1 MKRSAPNELELAPA
15 DPLAPESLRLAAAL
29 WAELSAIYPE
39 QTAPPFPPRDIVGD
53 RAVLLLASLGGVAIG
68 CGAVR
73 PLPGD
78 PPANGPEALV
88 TAEIKRLY
96 VAPEAR
102 GRGIAAAILDQL
114 ESWARTHG
122 YERVQLETGGRQP
135 AAIHLYE
142 ESGYARIPCYAHH
155 AADPLAVCFA
165 KSLW

>member
-39 QTAPPFPPRDIVGD
+39 QSAPPFPPRDIVGD

-78 PPANGPEALV
+78 PPANGPVALV
-88 TAEIKRLY
+88 TA
-96 VAPEAR
+96 
-102 GRGIAAAILDQL
+102 
-114 ESWARTHG
+114 
-122 YERVQLETGGRQP
+122 
-135 AAIHLYE
+135 
-142 ESGYARIPCYAHH
+142 
-155 AADPLAVCFA
+155 
-165 KSLW
+165 